1 MKVIVGDEYGL
12 VKCIDT
18 GKKIIES
25 KYGEIKKKN
34 NVVAINNLYDGD
46 KNILVILFEENL
58 NVIDWKN
65 KNLIFEEK
73 STVTNHSMII
83 KYTIDFS

>member
-18 GKKIIES
+18 GKKVIES
-25 KYGEIKKKN
+25 KFGEIKKKK
-34 NVVAINNLYDGD
+34 NVIAINNLYDGD

-58 NVIDWKN
+58 NIIDWKN
-65 KNLIFEEK
+65 KNVIFEEK